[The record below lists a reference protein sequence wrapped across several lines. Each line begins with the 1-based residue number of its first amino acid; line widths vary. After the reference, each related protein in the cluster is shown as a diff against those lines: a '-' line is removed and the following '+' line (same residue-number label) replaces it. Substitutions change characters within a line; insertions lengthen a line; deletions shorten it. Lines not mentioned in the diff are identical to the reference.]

1 MPTDEFKKLLDREF
15 SKKAIEPISS
25 IATPLL
31 QELVNNGL
39 MVFWRCE
46 NEAAKPGEENE
57 DVAAVALYR
66 HVIEMVDAIEVMV
79 AHSCGTAAI
88 PVLRSAFEGTLR
100 LLYLLG
106 DEAKY
111 AERSLSWLVSE
122 MHGTIKDQQTLEP
135 GTSQGQHFAKLYEKE
150 FNRMRSLKADSE
162 IADEIQ
168 YFEDLLFSPQL
179 SSVAGEYREVKR
191 RTKRSPEW
199 FSLYGGP
206 SNRLELAI
214 RVGMGS
220 VYQLLY
226 RDWAALSH
234 GGDLRRY
241 FDSDE
246 SGQTL
251 IDGVRRPTELRD
263 ISLIAANLLLSTT
276 RAMIR
281 KFRKGEDLEPGFRRE
296 SKPLMDRLLDLNLT
310 FTSLRE

>member
-1 MPTDEFKKLLDREF
+1 M
-15 SKKAIEPISS
+15 
-25 IATPLL
+25 
-31 QELVNNGL
+31 
-39 MVFWRCE
+39 
-46 NEAAKPGEENE
+46 
-57 DVAAVALYR
+57 
-66 HVIEMVDAIEVMV
+66 
-79 AHSCGTAAI
+79 
-88 PVLRSAFEGTLR
+88 
-100 LLYLLG
+100 
-106 DEAKY
+106 
-111 AERSLSWLVSE
+111 
-122 MHGTIKDQQTLEP
+122 
-135 GTSQGQHFAKLYEKE
+135 
-150 FNRMRSLKADSE
+150 
-162 IADEIQ
+162 
-168 YFEDLLFSPQL
+168 
-179 SSVAGEYREVKR
+179 
-191 RTKRSPEW
+191 
-199 FSLYGGP
+199 
-206 SNRLELAI
+206 ELAI

-296 SKPLMDRLLDLNLT
+296 SKSLMDRLLDLNLT